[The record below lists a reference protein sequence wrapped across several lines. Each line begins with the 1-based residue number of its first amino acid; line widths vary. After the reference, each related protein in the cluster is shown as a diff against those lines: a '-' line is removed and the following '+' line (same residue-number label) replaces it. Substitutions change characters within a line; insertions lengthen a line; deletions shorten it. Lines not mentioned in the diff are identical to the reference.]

1 MTDTGK
7 CTDKAIA
14 SCKKQGKL
22 CNVETGRCVMAD
34 PKKKVKGAVYDK
46 KKSLYFPQALSFE
59 SEDGSQELIPPKK
72 KKPSPKKKVVK
83 KKPSPKKKVVK
94 KKKETS
100 SEEESE
106 EEIPKKRVAKR
117 TAKKKAETSSEEES
131 EEEVTKKVV
140 KKAPAKKVVKKAP
153 AKKKPSCFEEGGE
166 CPDEKPICSVSD
178 KGRGTCIKGSQKTLA
193 SKSMIKHGGL
203 TIVGS
208 SDVLKKL
215 RKDYEHLEGD
225 IKKWKEKESESEEES
240 EAEEIEIPPKEKTPS
255 PKKKVVKKKPSPK
268 KKTPS
273 PKKKVVKKKP
283 SPKKKASPKK
293 SKNEELLCFEEE
305 AEPCDEGQVC
315 SATGKCVPKTAAFLR
330 KKKKIPLHGT
340 EVYGTDLQFKNL
352 AKKYASVAK
361 ARKYEVGEEIHI
373 DTPKQASPAI
383 KKTAKK
389 IEEVVEEAELS
400 EEVKQVIVDGIEAA
414 LAEGHKEERREEKG
428 KEKLEEEEEEVKK
441 KVGGGRKKKK
451 VILPES
457 ESRQVEKSA
466 EEIQQE
472 FERCLGIQVSGL

>member
-22 CNVETGRCVMAD
+22 CNVETGRCVAAE
-34 PKKKVKGAVYDK
+34 PKRKVKGAVYDK
-46 KKSLYFPQALSFE
+46 KKSLYFPQGLVFE
-59 SEDGSQELIPPKK
+59 DEDGSQEVVSPKKPKRVAKRTTKKSSSPKK
-72 KKPSPKKKVVK
+72 KAKTPSPKKK
-83 KKPSPKKKVVK
+83 PAPKKK
-94 KKKETS
+94 EIS

-106 EEIPKKRVAKR
+106 EEAPK
-117 TAKKKAETSSEEES
+117 
-131 EEEVTKKVV
+131 KKVV
-140 KKAPAKKVVKKAP
+140 KKAAPKKKA
-153 AKKKPSCFEEGGE
+153 SCFEEEGV
-166 CPDEKPICSVSD
+166 CPSEKPICSVSD

-225 IKKWKEKESESEEES
+225 IRKWKEESEQEETEEE
-240 EAEEIEIPPKEKTPS
+240 EIPPPKKKKVKTPPKKKSPPKKVKTPS
-255 PKKKVVKKKPSPK
+255 PKKKPAPKKKPSPK
-268 KKTPS
+268 KE
-273 PKKKVVKKKP
+273 VV
-283 SPKKKASPKK
+283 
-293 SKNEELLCFEEE
+293 LCFEEE
-305 AEPCDEGQVC
+305 AEPCEDGEVC
-315 SATGKCVPKTAAFLR
+315 SATGKCVPKTTAFLR

-352 AKKYASVAK
+352 AKKYGSISKAK
-361 ARKYEVGEEIHI
+361 RYEVEEEIRI
-373 DTPKQASPAI
+373 ETPKQASPAI
-383 KKTAKK
+383 RKAAKK
-389 IEEVVEEAELS
+389 IEAVVEDAELS
-400 EEVKQVIVDGIEAA
+400 EEVKQVIVEGIEAA
-414 LAEGHKEERREEKG
+414 LVEAHKEEKREEKG
-428 KEKLEEEEEEVKK
+428 KEKAEEEEEEPKKKLGSGRRKK
-441 KVGGGRKKKK
+441 KVS
-451 VILPES
+451 LPES